1 MKKFNMT
8 KKIALCSVAAVICVA
23 GQSVFA
29 HTGIKDKVF
38 VEGLGNTGGTSATA
52 YNAFTI
58 THGCASN
65 AIAEGIPGVK
75 RGNVIAMAAVF
86 PNSLSSADAIVYRY
100 KTGSIVANTVGVDG
114 TVLTGQ
120 PTALPVTSPNDLSDD
135 IKDATVGGAF
145 NNMGLGLVTPNL
157 FGSLIIPKLDPNL
170 NVRGYAVFNGPA
182 TVGYTYAES
191 PLQEDIV
198 STTGLSAFKFN
209 VPTFKTTS
217 CAQNLIVR
225 AAVSNWCKRGG
236 GKQHDPDRKDVW
248 IGTDTGSVLYSMA
261 GPDHAIMPNS
271 RVTLGM
277 TDAAPTEQGNG
288 KSFWP
293 SFTVTRNTTTNPLPA
308 ACNGESY
315 DVVVEPK
322 GTDIDSYLTIK
333 KGAYPGAA
341 PGAAFE

>member
-1 MKKFNMT
+1 MKKIDMT
-8 KKIALCSVAAVICVA
+8 KQIALCSVAAVLCIA
-23 GQSVFA
+23 GQNALA
-29 HTGIKDKVF
+29 HTGIKDKLF
-38 VEGLGNTGGTSATA
+38 VEGVGNTGSGASA

-65 AIAEGIPGVK
+65 AIPEGGTAV

-86 PNSLSSADAIVYRY
+86 PNSLSSDDAIVYRY

-120 PTALPVTSPNDLSDD
+120 ATTLPVTSPNDLSDD
-135 IKDATVGGAF
+135 INGATVGGAF

-157 FGSLIIPKLDPNL
+157 FGSLIIPTLNANL
-170 NVRGYAVFNGPA
+170 NVRGYAVFNGP
-182 TVGYTYAES
+182 VQQGPYSLVES
-191 PLQEDIV
+191 PLQESII

-209 VPTFKTTS
+209 VPAFKTTS

-225 AAVSNWCKRGG
+225 VAVSNWCKRGG
-236 GKQHDPDRKDVW
+236 GKKHDPDRKDIW
-248 IGTDTGSVLYSMA
+248 IGTDTGSVLYSMT
-261 GPDHAIMPNS
+261 GPDHGIMPNS

-293 SFTVTRNTTTNPLPA
+293 SFTVTRNLTTNPLPA

-322 GTDIDSYLTIK
+322 GADIDTYLRIK
-333 KGAYPGAA
+333 NGSYPGAA
-341 PGAAFE
+341 PGPRFE